1 VNINKKP
8 ILLGCSAIALLV
20 ILGFGQNSLQE
31 SVTAASNARMAPSFE
46 VDPFWPQPL
55 PNQWIL
61 GSTIGVAVDQRD
73 HIFIVHRNDD
83 GNYANQEIG
92 LDSGVSN
99 CCTAA
104 PPILEFD
111 IDGHLINSWGGPGQ
125 GYNWPASNHGI
136 EIAPNGNI
144 WIGGNGGG
152 DSHVLVF
159 TRDGQFVR
167 EIGDY
172 GEDIDSNSTT
182 HFSRV
187 AEIAIDAS
195 ANEAYLADGYGNKR
209 VAVVDVATG
218 AFKRYWG
225 AYGNRPSDD
234 PISYTPGEPL
244 PQQFVGPVHCAEP
257 SNDNL
262 IYVCDRGADRI
273 QVFRPDGTYVKEAQ
287 IEPMTRGSGLTWDI
301 AFSRD
306 ADQEFIYVADG
317 GNMKVHV
324 VDRESLEVLYVIG
337 EGGRQPGL
345 FYGTHSIVTDSEGNF
360 YTTETYEGK
369 RVQKFVYQGLRPLS
383 QLQSGPAWPASE
395 LDN

>member
-1 VNINKKP
+1 MKINKKP
-8 ILLGCSAIALLV
+8 ILFGCIGIALLV
-20 ILGFGQNSLQE
+20 VLGFGQNSLQK
-31 SVTAASNARMAPSFE
+31 SVSAASNTRMAPHFE

-73 HIFIVHRNDD
+73 HIYIVHRNDD
-83 GNYANQEIG
+83 SNFANQEIG
-92 LDSGVSN
+92 LDSGIAN

-111 IDGHLINSWGGPGQ
+111 INGNLINAWGGPGQ
-125 GYNWPASNHGI
+125 GYSWPASNHGI
-136 EIAPNGNI
+136 EIAPNGNV

-159 TRDGQFVR
+159 TRDGQFVM
-167 EIGDY
+167 EIGTP
-172 GEDIDSNSTT
+172 GEDVDSNSTT

-195 ANEAYLADGYGNKR
+195 ANEVYLADGYGNKR
-209 VAVVDVATG
+209 VVVVDLSTG

-262 IYVCDRGADRI
+262 IYVCDRGSDRI
-273 QVFRPDGTYVKEAQ
+273 QVFRPDGTFVKEAQ
-287 IEPMTRGSGLTWDI
+287 IEPMTRGSGSTWDI
-301 AFSRD
+301 AFSQD
-306 ADQEFIYVADG
+306 AEQEFIYVADG
-317 GNMKVHV
+317 ANMKVHV
-324 VDRESLEVLYVIG
+324 LDRDSLEVLYVIG

-345 FYGTHSIVTDSEGNF
+345 FFGTHSIVTDSEGNF

-383 QLQSGPAWPASE
+383 QFQSGPAWPTDE
-395 LDN
+395 LNN

>member
-1 VNINKKP
+1 MKIHKK
-8 ILLGCSAIALLV
+8 IALVGSLAV
-20 ILGFGQNSLQE
+20 IAVIALGVGQSNLQE
-31 SVTAASNARMAPSFE
+31 SATAASNSRMVPNFE

-55 PNQWIL
+55 PNKWIL

-73 HIFIVHRNDD
+73 HIYIVHRNDD
-83 GNYANQEIG
+83 NNFANQEIG
-92 LDSGVSN
+92 LDSGVAD

-111 IDGHLINSWGGPGQ
+111 INGNLINAWGGPGA
-125 GYNWPASNHGI
+125 GYTWPSSNHGI
-136 EIAPNGNI
+136 EIQSNGNV

-159 TRDGQFVR
+159 TRTGEFVR
-167 EIGDY
+167 EIGIP

-187 AEIAIDAS
+187 AEIAIDPS
-195 ANEAYLADGYGNKR
+195 SNEAYFADGYGNKR

-225 AYGNRPSDD
+225 AYGNTPSDD
-234 PISYTPGEPL
+234 PISYTPGAPL

-257 SNDNL
+257 SRDGL
-262 IYVCDRGADRI
+262 IYVCDRGSDRI
-273 QVFRPDGTYVKEAQ
+273 QVFRPDGTFVKEGLIA
-287 IEPMTRGSGLTWDI
+287 PMTRASGSTWDI

-306 ADQEFIYVADG
+306 NDQEFIYVADG
-317 GNMKVHV
+317 SNMKVYV
-324 VDRESLEVLYVIG
+324 VDRDSLELLYTIG

-369 RVQKFVYQGLRPLS
+369 RVQKFVYQGLRALD
-383 QLQSGPAWPASE
+383 QIESGPAWPTGE
-395 LDN
+395 FN